1 MNLTARQPP
10 APVEGP
16 MPEPGQRL
24 WLENLPTG
32 PAETRAVE
40 VRDRTVRI
48 DAPRVGGREI
58 PLEGGAAIALAYQA
72 AQVPCEARTV
82 VVPAPPGTDGG
93 PWLRVD
99 SIARLQRR
107 AAVRVPVMLVAR
119 LVPDGSED
127 ASEAQGAVTEDLSA
141 NGVLVRLTDPVQVGD
156 RLRLVVHLG
165 GPAGDLN
172 TVGRVVRVDREPES
186 ARPWRAALTFPDV
199 DRATQDRVVRFL
211 FDRQREL
218 RRREAGRD

>member
-1 MNLTARQPP
+1 
-10 APVEGP
+10 

-32 PAETRAVE
+32 PAETRAAE
-40 VRDRTVRI
+40 VRGRTVRI

-58 PLEGGAAIALAYQA
+58 VLEAGAALALAYQA
-72 AQVPCEARTV
+72 VQVPCEARTV

-99 SIARLQRR
+99 AIARLQRR
-107 AAVRVPVMLVAR
+107 GAVRVPVMLVAR

-127 ASEAQGAVTEDLSA
+127 ASDAQGAVTEDLSA
-141 NGVLVRLTDPVQVGD
+141 NGVLVRLTDPVRVGE

-165 GPAGDLN
+165 GAAGDLD

-211 FDRQREL
+211 FDRQREI
-218 RRREAGRD
+218 RRRATGAD

>member
-1 MNLTARQPP
+1 
-10 APVEGP
+10 

-24 WLENLPTG
+24 WLENLATG
-32 PAETRAVE
+32 PAETRAAE

-48 DAPRVGGREI
+48 DAPRTGGREV
-58 PLEGGAAIALAYQA
+58 PLEVGAAIALAYQA
-72 AQVPCEARTV
+72 AHVPCEARTV

-99 SIARLQRR
+99 AIARLQRR
-107 AAVRVPVMLVAR
+107 GAVRVPVMLVAR

-141 NGVLVRLTDPVQVGD
+141 NGVLVRLTDPVRVGD

-165 GPAGDLN
+165 GAAGDLDAI
-172 TVGRVVRVDREPES
+172 GRVVRVDREPES

-199 DRATQDRVVRFL
+199 DRATEDRVVRFL
-211 FDRQREL
+211 FDRQREI
-218 RRREAGRD
+218 RRRATGTD

>member
-1 MNLTARQPP
+1 
-10 APVEGP
+10 

-32 PAETRAVE
+32 PAETRAAE
-40 VRDRTVRI
+40 VRGRTVRI

-58 PLEGGAAIALAYQA
+58 VLEAGAAIALAYQA
-72 AQVPCEARTV
+72 VQVPCEARTV

-99 SIARLQRR
+99 AIARLQRR
-107 AAVRVPVMLVAR
+107 GAVRVPVMLVAR

-127 ASEAQGAVTEDLSA
+127 ASDAQGAVTEDLSA
-141 NGVLVRLTDPVQVGD
+141 NGVLVRLTDPVRVGE

-165 GPAGDLN
+165 GAAGDLD

-211 FDRQREL
+211 FDRQREI
-218 RRREAGRD
+218 RRRATGAD